1 MSDVLNTEVGDV
13 LQALKRAG
21 RWWWAELAEVFAPL
35 ARPGRRRAWPHT
47 AERGPDGR
55 WALRD
60 AAGVPVPITGGA
72 RDAAVVLAPG
82 EALVRVLPMP
92 DLPERDLRRMVELGV
107 DRLIPFPPAEAAVA
121 LDVAE
126 LTDGD
131 GRRTV
136 RLAAAP
142 RATVDAVLRS
152 AEAAGIAPVAL
163 LARGEGVEIDLL
175 PSLSAPPTA
184 RDRRVRAVA
193 WAVMAALLVFNVGL
207 WIWRDVRDLDV
218 LKDAAAQR
226 RPVAERVERLRRTL
240 RGEAE
245 RVRARVAARAANE
258 PLRTLDALSRAIPS
272 DAWVQRLTLDGG
284 RVRLAGRRRE
294 GSDVAAALQRAGFP
308 DARPSG
314 DAPTSVDG
322 FDITATAPP
331 PAPAGGR
338 R

>member
-1 MSDVLNTEVGDV
+1 MSDVLNTEVSDV
-13 LQALKRAG
+13 LAASKRAL

-35 ARPGRRRAWPHT
+35 ARPGRRRAWPLL

-60 AAGVPVPITGGA
+60 AAGVPVPIAAASGRA
-72 RDAAVVLAPG
+72 AAVVLAPG

-107 DRLIPFPPAEAAVA
+107 DRLIPFPAESAAVA

-131 GRRTV
+131 GRRAV

-142 RATVDAVLRS
+142 LSTVEQVLRG
-152 AEAAGIAPVAL
+152 AEAAGIAPAAL
-163 LARGEGVEIDLL
+163 LARGEGAEIDLL
-175 PSLSAPPTA
+175 PSLAPPPTA
-184 RDRRVRAVA
+184 QDRRVRAVA
-193 WAVMAALLVFNVGL
+193 WAAMAALLVLNVAL
-207 WIWRDVRDLDV
+207 WIWRDVRDLHA
-218 LKDAAAQR
+218 LQDAVAQR

-240 RGEAE
+240 RGEAA
-245 RVRARVAARAANE
+245 RVRARVAARAAAE
-258 PLRTLDALSRAIPS
+258 PLRTLDALSRALPA
-272 DAWVQRLTLDGG
+272 DAWVQRLTLEGG
-284 RVRLAGRRRE
+284 RVRIAGRRRE
-294 GSDVAAALQRAGFP
+294 GSDVAAALARSGFP

-314 DAPTSVDG
+314 DAPTSPDG
-322 FDITATAPP
+322 FDVTASAPP
-331 PAPAGGR
+331 AVAR